1 MCGFVS
7 LHGSGQDLAP
17 YQEVLER
24 MLATLVHR
32 GPDGEGLTHVDKQ
45 ALFGHRRL
53 AVIDLVQGRSHALC
67 LWSLYT
73 VFNGEIYNYLEL
85 RRELQQKGGVFGAIL
100 TLKSYSNCLSN
111 KARKALPSSTECL
124 VFT

>member
-1 MCGFVS
+1 MWLRLP

-53 AVIDLVQGRSHALC
+53 AVIDLVQGAQPMRSAC
-67 LWSLYT
+67 
-73 VFNGEIYNYLEL
+73 G
-85 RRELQQKGGVFGAIL
+85 R
-100 TLKSYSNCLSN
+100 
-111 KARKALPSSTECL
+111 
-124 VFT
+124 